1 MIIKILFPIL
11 ILSAP
16 FLAAA
21 THGTPAAAIEQAHSE
36 MWRRFVDDKGIIV
49 DFTDLDGT
57 VNLPT
62 PEECR
67 EGKPNALGWFQPIE
81 NVFTR

>member
-1 MIIKILFPIL
+1 MLFLIP

-16 FLAAA
+16 FL
-21 THGTPAAAIEQAHSE
+21 TAAIEQARGE
-36 MWRRFVDDKGIIV
+36 MWRRFVDDYGIIA